1 MFATLILAAPAHA
14 QQAGNII
21 WQNEGFTESQA
32 IPRNFVVNSGG
43 VQATLTYDTI
53 TDGGTQT
60 ASGFPDFLSYF
71 NQFNFGG
78 EDGIV
83 LIAYDNTRAD
93 SDDRIIIDLSF
104 NQPVFNLSFDMLN
117 FNQTTT
123 VDDGLQIFFDDGTG
137 SQQILLNNPNFFTL
151 GGNEIIS
158 DDIPSVMGWEGDGS
172 SGFGTTTS
180 NLNVRFG
187 TQAVQNVTIEVYHAE
202 DAPLNPSAL
211 FAGLGDI
218 SWVDGGADLETQVST
233 SSFIPFIGNLV
244 TNTVSVTN
252 RP

>member
-1 MFATLILAAPAHA
+1 
-14 QQAGNII
+14 
-21 WQNEGFTESQA
+21 
-32 IPRNFVVNSGG
+32 
-43 VQATLTYDTI
+43 
-53 TDGGTQT
+53 
-60 ASGFPDFLSYF
+60 
-71 NQFNFGG
+71 
-78 EDGIV
+78 
-83 LIAYDNTRAD
+83 
-93 SDDRIIIDLSF
+93 
-104 NQPVFNLSFDMLN
+104 
-117 FNQTTT
+117 
-123 VDDGLQIFFDDGTG
+123 
-137 SQQILLNNPNFFTL
+137 L

-233 SSFIPFIGNLV
+233 SSFIPFIENLV
-244 TNTVSVTN
+244 TNTVNVTN
-252 RP
+252 TGPDAQTIAAGVLILAQISGPLAIWPLEKQ